1 MKKPPLPLPKEFQ
14 NVQKDLRI
22 KLWTTPSKS
31 QTSKEQQEQ
40 VRYHWLLSAKSFTST
55 LYHYIHHQGRSD
67 LKVVAKYVYEENE
80 LMQGRRNIRINYPQP
95 GPNLPNFGGNRRKT
109 YSFKRPWIWLTPPDF
124 HTFWRHWNERY
135 NQPTTTISPTQ
146 QSHFPSLTKYTG
158 RTVKRL

>member
-80 LMQGRRNIRINYPQP
+80 LTQGRRNIRFNYPQL
-95 GPNLPNFGGNRRKT
+95 GPNLPNFGGNRKKT
-109 YSFKRPWIWLTPPDF
+109 NTLSKGLRFDLPLQIFIPSDGTG
-124 HTFWRHWNERY
+124 TNVTT
-135 NQPTTTISPTQ
+135 NQPPLSLP
-146 QSHFPSLTKYTG
+146 PSKAIFLA
-158 RTVKRL
+158 